1 MKWALLVLFKTQ
13 QTNPML
19 RFKSARNPRQMGLV
33 ALLRI
38 KRGIHRPLVRV
49 PVLRVP
55 NAHNAARVAIS
66 SIRYGEASA
75 YLHRGACQAEWRA
88 ARDLEDIPPFLDR
101 RAEHDFCSED
111 DIAFLE
117 GGEFE

>member
-1 MKWALLVLFKTQ
+1 M
-13 QTNPML
+13 
-19 RFKSARNPRQMGLV
+19 
-33 ALLRI
+33 
-38 KRGIHRPLVRV
+38 
-49 PVLRVP
+49 
-55 NAHNAARVAIS
+55 
-66 SIRYGEASA
+66 YGEASA